1 LSAFHQP
8 LGIYPILEKIMG
20 IMSFFK
26 DAGEKLFGHKETE
39 AAAQQAQAAP
49 SDVALQAA
57 AASANQAAS
66 QAIVNYIGTQNL
78 PTNGLSV
85 AFNAASSSATV
96 SGEAQDQSTKEKVL
110 LCCGNVHG
118 VLQVNDN
125 MTVAEPTEESQ
136 FYTVERGDTLS
147 AIAKEYY
154 ENANDYMKIF
164 EANKPML
171 SHPDKIYPGQMLR
184 IPA

>member
-1 LSAFHQP
+1 
-8 LGIYPILEKIMG
+8 MG

-26 DAGEKLFGHKETE
+26 DAGEKLFGHKEVE
-39 AAAQQAQAAP
+39 SIAQQAQAAP
-49 SDVALQAA
+49 DNAALQASITSANSA
-57 AASANQAAS
+57 AA
-66 QAIVNYIGTQNL
+66 QAIQTYIGTQNL
-78 PTNGLSV
+78 SANGLSV
-85 AFNAASSSATV
+85 AFDAQASQATV
-96 SGEAQDQSTKEKVL
+96 SGQAATQDTKEKIL

-118 VLQVNDN
+118 VVKVNDN
-125 MTVAEPTEESQ
+125 MTVAEPTDASQ

-154 ENANDYMKIF
+154 DNANEYMKIF